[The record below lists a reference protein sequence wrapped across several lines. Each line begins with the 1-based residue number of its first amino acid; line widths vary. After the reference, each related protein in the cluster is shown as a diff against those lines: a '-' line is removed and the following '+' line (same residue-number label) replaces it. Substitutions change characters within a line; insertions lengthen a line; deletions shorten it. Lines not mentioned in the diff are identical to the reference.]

1 MIKKALVLLPPGTE
15 RTDEAASPLAQMGG
29 LTLIQRILYSLQ
41 WAGIEEGVV
50 LSRGE
55 WPGLVH
61 HMRKDPRV
69 KGFSWLS
76 TKASREYFSQGN
88 AGYSAQEDCIV
99 QFPYWIVARKA
110 LRDICRQEEPLSEI
124 ILYEPPPSFSPEGG
138 GGTPPLACVP
148 GTSTRTLIQAWEE
161 GGPLDEE
168 IRRLQET
175 AVVRKEQ
182 LPEEALIRI

>member
-161 GGPLDEE
+161 GGAA
-168 IRRLQET
+168 R
-175 AVVRKEQ
+175 
-182 LPEEALIRI
+182 